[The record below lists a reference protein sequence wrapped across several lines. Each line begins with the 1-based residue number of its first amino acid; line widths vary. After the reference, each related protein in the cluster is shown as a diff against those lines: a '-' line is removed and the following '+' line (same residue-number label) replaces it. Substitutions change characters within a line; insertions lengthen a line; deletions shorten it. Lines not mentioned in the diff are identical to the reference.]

1 VLDLSAPADVAQGFV
16 LTRSS
21 VRRLRAAVVGLGHWG
36 PVVLANLRVSADF
49 EVVATCDRDPS
60 RGADYLEAGGM
71 LEASAPEVVFVAV
84 PVAAHRDVAL
94 EAIARGAHVF
104 CEKPLAA
111 SAADAE
117 DVIAAARRAGR
128 RIFVNQMCAG
138 TAAVHRIRALH
149 DDGSLG
155 TLVHVEAQ
163 RENLGRVQHDVDV
176 VWDLAPH
183 DLAILRYVLGRR
195 VTSVEATG
203 RREESVVRL
212 AFEGGTTASL
222 SFSWVA
228 QAKVRRMTFVGTH
241 SEVVN
246 EEHEPD
252 ALARELAQVARA
264 LRGLRAHVATED
276 AALETVRILEAC
288 RASLANDGARVLV
301 S

>member
-1 VLDLSAPADVAQGFV
+1 
-16 LTRSS
+16 
-21 VRRLRAAVVGLGHWG
+21 VRRIRAAVVGLGHWG
-36 PVVLANLRVSADF
+36 PVVLSNLRASPDF
-49 EVVATCDRDPS
+49 EVVGTADRDPG
-60 RGADYLEAGGM
+60 RGADHSDVGLM
-71 LEASAPEVVFVAV
+71 LGSSRPEIVFVAV
-84 PVAAHRDVAL
+84 PVAAHREVAL
-94 EAIARGAHVF
+94 EALAHGAHVF

-111 SAADAE
+111 STDEAE
-117 DVIAAARRAGR
+117 EVVSSARRAGR

-138 TAAVHRIRALH
+138 TPAVHRIRALH

-155 TLVHVEAQ
+155 RLLHVEAQ
-163 RENLGRVQHDVDV
+163 RENLGRVQQDVDV

-183 DLAILRYVLGRR
+183 DLAILRYVVGQR
-195 VTSVEATG
+195 VTSVEAKG
-203 RREESVVRL
+203 RREQSVVRL

-222 SFSWVA
+222 SFSWIA
-228 QAKVRRMTFVGTH
+228 AARVRRMTFVGTH
-241 SEVVN
+241 SKLVN

-252 ALARELAQVARA
+252 ALAGELAQVARA